1 MSYFNKSPIKMPLIR
16 STIFGREKKNLKP
29 NSVNYLCA
37 LRHSRSEKLGRL

>member
-1 MSYFNKSPIKMPLIR
+1 MPLIR
-16 STIFGREKKNLKP
+16 STIFGTEKENLKP